1 MIINASTPIEIPPTQ
16 AIVYDSWVIRNMVFV
31 GEGITRPAQARITFQ
46 RGKRNEDGTWNLSLN
61 PEHLATMDID
71 DIYEEAA
78 NDPEIAEAVFKFI
91 GAINKVGK
99 NKGIL

>member
-1 MIINASTPIEIPPTQ
+1 MIIDATVPIEVPPTQ
-16 AIVYDSWVIRNMVFV
+16 AIIYDSWVIRNMVFV

-46 RGKRNEDGTWNLSLN
+46 RGKRNEDGSWILSQDPN
-61 PEHLATMDID
+61 HLSVMNID

-78 NDPEIAEAVFKFI
+78 NDVEIAEAVIKFLS
-91 GAINKVGK
+91 AINKIGK